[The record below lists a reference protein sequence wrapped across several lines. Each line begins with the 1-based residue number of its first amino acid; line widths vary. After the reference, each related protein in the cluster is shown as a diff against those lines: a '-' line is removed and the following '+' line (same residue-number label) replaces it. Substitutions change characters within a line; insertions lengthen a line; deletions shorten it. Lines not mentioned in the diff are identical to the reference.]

1 MVSLNPFPVNHKYLT
16 KPAYGGFFYAY
27 CLVISVRERI
37 AVYGGAEDADGNK
50 RQTETA
56 LLRSRL
62 RFSYHK
68 EFSVLPF
75 FRISQPIGY
84 GGWIGAV
91 LVTVTISVNF
101 SELQA
106 SRSLN
111 LREVK
116 ITCCYK

>member
-1 MVSLNPFPVNHKYLT
+1 MW
-16 KPAYGGFFYAY
+16 
-27 CLVISVRERI
+27 RRD
-37 AVYGGAEDADGNK
+37 GAEDADGNK
-50 RQTETA
+50 MQTETA

-75 FRISQPIGY
+75 FRISQPIGCR
-84 GGWIGAV
+84 GWIGAV

-111 LREVK
+111 L
-116 ITCCYK
+116 IGFTLTGCYKSNFVVFVMGGGGF